1 METRREIGRKKG
13 ETAREETW
21 WRMRWRRAVSC
32 ATHTDRHGH
41 TQAHTDTPHG
51 KHTVN
56 TRQAHA
62 YVRMC
67 LCACASFFLHA
78 LCFGKHLYKHLYK
91 HLFRPC
97 THKIIWLSSEHASP
111 PPNHTPSSLPPN
123 KQFTTHLTTLHLQNH
138 FTKRGGMGLRGGLE
152 RGSE

>member
-1 METRREIGRKKG
+1 MYECVCMHVDMYVCMCVCMCVRICACVCMC
-13 ETAREETW
+13 ARI
-21 WRMRWRRAVSC
+21 C
-32 ATHTDRHGH
+32 ASVCVLCVYACVYVYVCVH
-41 TQAHTDTPHG
+41 
-51 KHTVN
+51 VN
-56 TRQAHA
+56 LSVH
-62 YVRMC
+62 MC

-78 LCFGKHLYKHLYK
+78 LCFGKHLYKHLFK